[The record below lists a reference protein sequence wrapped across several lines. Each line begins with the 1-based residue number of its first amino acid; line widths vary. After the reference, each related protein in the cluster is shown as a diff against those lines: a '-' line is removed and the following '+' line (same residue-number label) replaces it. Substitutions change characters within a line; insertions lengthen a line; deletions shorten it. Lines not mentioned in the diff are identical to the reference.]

1 MKTTEM
7 NSREVTAAAAVEAKQ
22 ERDPAREGR
31 CPYNPWKPDSPKM
44 TREEIRQIVL
54 EVLG

>member
-1 MKTTEM
+1 MKTMKMKSPSMTSVAVTE
-7 NSREVTAAAAVEAKQ
+7 TKQ
-22 ERDPAREGR
+22 ACDPAGEI
-31 CPYNPWKPDSPKM
+31 PVQNPWRPETPNM